1 VILEIL
7 QIFHSKSKFFL
18 FLSHFQN
25 NQFFD
30 SILNNNE
37 NENKINRKIRGRLKV
52 CSKSLVFDPQDNSDS
67 IIKFPFRDI
76 TLISEAKNSLHISQ
90 EVFVIL
96 SEKIVLMKENNVIAP
111 YISKIVRF
119 LFFQKKQNKIY

>member
-1 VILEIL
+1 M
-7 QIFHSKSKFFL
+7 
-18 FLSHFQN
+18 
-25 NQFFD
+25 
-30 SILNNNE
+30 
-37 NENKINRKIRGRLKV
+37 KV